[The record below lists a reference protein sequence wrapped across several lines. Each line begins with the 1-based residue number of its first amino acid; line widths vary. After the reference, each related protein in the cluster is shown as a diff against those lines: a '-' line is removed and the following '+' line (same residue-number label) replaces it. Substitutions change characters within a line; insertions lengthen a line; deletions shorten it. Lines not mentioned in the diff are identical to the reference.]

1 MGLRDLIVRKLYSI
15 KNIKKRVND
24 VNSLYAFC
32 ETYKDING
40 EIDSLPEYIQH
51 IYKVTCFLAESMNNS
66 IINFFF
72 SDYHIYKD
80 DLLESLKYCKM
91 DELIPLYNDI
101 YNSLG
106 KMEID
111 YDMPLNDFKNSLT
124 AMQKR
129 SLEIYDED
137 LAKIDGYDHH
147 LYESLNKFL
156 LSKLE

>member
-1 MGLRDLIVRKLYSI
+1 M
-15 KNIKKRVND
+15 
-24 VNSLYAFC
+24 
-32 ETYKDING
+32 
-40 EIDSLPEYIQH
+40 PEYIQH

-91 DELIPLYNDI
+91 DELISLYNDA
-101 YNSLG
+101 YNSFG

-111 YDMPLNDFKNSLT
+111 YDMPLNDFKNSLS
-124 AMQKR
+124 ALQKR

-137 LAKIDGYDHH
+137 LVKIDGYDHH
-147 LYESLNKFL
+147 LYETLNKFL